1 MAALALIK
9 GHLLSLLELRSTD
22 VLYLEHDYEDDG
34 PGATGFRW
42 YTNEDLR
49 KWRSGKIWVVAG
61 TFPIAMQWLANK
73 GINGRDDH
81 IRIIGSNQNKDHFA
95 GCRFMSGDIIVVHST
110 ALSTGTVAGL
120 MPTLG
125 IVQQIRRLEEK
136 SFPGRPTVIPS
147 HLLP

>member
-49 KWRSGKIWVVAG
+49 KWRSGVIWIVAG
-61 TFPIAMQWLANK
+61 SFLIAMNWLADK
-73 GINGRDDH
+73 GVNGRDE
-81 IRIIGSNQNKDHFA
+81 RVKIIGANMRKPLFD
-95 GCRFMSGDIIVVHST
+95 GYRFMSGDIIIVHAT
-110 ALSTGTVAGL
+110 AMTASPRTGISSNV
-120 MPTLG
+120 M
-125 IVQQIRRLEEK
+125 QQIRACEAK